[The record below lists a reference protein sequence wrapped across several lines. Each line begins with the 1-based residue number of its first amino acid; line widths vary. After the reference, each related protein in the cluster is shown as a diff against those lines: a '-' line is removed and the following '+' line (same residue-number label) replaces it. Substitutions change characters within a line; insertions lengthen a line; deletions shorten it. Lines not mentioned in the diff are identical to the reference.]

1 MQVTSPKATGPSSL
15 PPLCT
20 HIQPVPLMFTG
31 LVWFVFDLETQKI
44 AGKLTSCGQTK
55 KIDVGKT
62 GGGLHVHRCNALGGR
77 LSLHTM
83 SSKTES
89 TVDQELRAL

>member
-1 MQVTSPKATGPSSL
+1 MQVTSPKAAGPSSL

-20 HIQPVPLMFTG
+20 HIQPVPLMLTD
-31 LVWFVFDLETQKI
+31 LVWFVFDLGTQKI
-44 AGKLTSCGQTK
+44 AGKLNSCGQTK
-55 KIDVGKT
+55 MIDVGRT
-62 GGGLHVHRCNALGGR
+62 GDGLHVHRCNAFQGR

-89 TVDQELRAL
+89 SVDQELQAL